1 MAKSWKEFPLTPSS
15 SLGICPADHCGYL
28 KGQKYYTQTRS
39 HNDLHSSHRE
49 FILMTKKRLQ
59 IDPWATDDL
68 SFVFADLP
76 MTSVKQMLRVV
87 YNGTVNARS
96 EKEMAEIQGLLKF
109 FHFKTKE
116 FKSDSEPDDVL
127 QSGEIGNFLCKTIF
141 CVVKHVQ
148 E

>member
-1 MAKSWKEFPLTPSS
+1 
-15 SLGICPADHCGYL
+15 
-28 KGQKYYTQTRS
+28 
-39 HNDLHSSHRE
+39 
-49 FILMTKKRLQ
+49 MTKKRLQ